1 MKATTCSKC
10 GHEMPDQV
18 WGCPHCG
25 NSTEAGG
32 EEREKAISTKGM
44 TVLLLLFV
52 LFPVLLFLIHIF
64 VPGI

>member
-1 MKATTCSKC
+1 MEATTCSKC

-32 EEREKAISTKGM
+32 VESEKAISMKGM
-44 TVLLLLFV
+44 TILPFVVVPLV
-52 LFPVLLFLIHIF
+52 LFLSHIF
-64 VPGI
+64 VPGM